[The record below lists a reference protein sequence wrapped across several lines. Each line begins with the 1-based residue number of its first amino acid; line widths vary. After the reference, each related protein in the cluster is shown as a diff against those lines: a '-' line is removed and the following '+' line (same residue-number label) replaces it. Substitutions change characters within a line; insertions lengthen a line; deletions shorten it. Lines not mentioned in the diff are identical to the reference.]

1 MSKRE
6 IKSGLAERLR
16 ADIAAGFYRPGEWLR
31 LVDLEERYGVG
42 RFDVRQA
49 LAQLATGH
57 MVSHVPNRGYRVAQT
72 DRNQRDEL
80 TNTRLLLEVPAAELV
95 LEQATAEDVER
106 IEGAARA
113 FDEALGTVS
122 YPEAQ
127 KLNHAFHHAFYA
139 CCGNRTLIDLIHELR
154 ERNLPGEWNLWAMP
168 AKARSSSLD
177 HLEMVE
183 ALKTRDRERMAAVVS
198 RHLTRWREETPGKG

>member
-6 IKSGLAERLR
+6 IRNGLSERLR

-49 LAQLATGH
+49 LARLASGH
-57 MVSHVPNRGYRVAQT
+57 MVSHVPNRGYRVAET
-72 DRNQRDEL
+72 DRRQRDEL
-80 TNTRLLLEVPAAELV
+80 TDTRLMLEVPAALLV
-95 LEQATAEDVER
+95 IEQASEEDVAK
-106 IEGAARA
+106 IEAAALA
-113 FDEALGTVS
+113 FDDALEAVP

-127 KLNHAFHHAFYA
+127 KLNHAFHHAFYD

-154 ERNLPGEWNLWAMP
+154 ERNLPGEWNQWAMP
-168 AKARSSSLD
+168 TKARSSSLD

-183 ALKTRDRERMAAVVS
+183 ALKTHDRERMAEIIT
-198 RHLTRWREETPGKG
+198 RHLTRWRETPSDQR